1 MLHGP
6 KIRDADNAVQLLS
19 EGFFNL
25 SQQYKF
31 VWASIYNHD
40 LDKEPK
46 FKDLECSSCSFCW
59 DYIGPF
65 MNSLAVLSSLRTS
78 GAWNEDDVK
87 TNNPYPTSAKEYF
100 LNFLNQ
106 RAPLLHTLLVL

>member
-6 KIRDADNAVQLLS
+6 KISDADNAVQLLS

-25 SQQYKF
+25 LQKCKV
-31 VWASIYNHD
+31 VWGSIYNED
-40 LDKEPK
+40 LGKEPK
-46 FKDLECSSCSFCW
+46 LNYLECSSFSFCR

-65 MNSLAVLSSLRTS
+65 MNSLAVRSSLRTS
-78 GAWNEDDVK
+78 GAWNRDDVK

-100 LNFLNQ
+100 LNS
-106 RAPLLHTLLVL
+106 